1 MKKLIMLLAAVCAVG
16 IAQGSYVDW
25 KFGKDTSYNG
35 YTVYAFD
42 SADQATVLAALS
54 AFDSD
59 ALTTINSKVLSSKTV
74 SKGNATSTGV
84 DVGDSTS
91 LMLLAINGAF
101 EVGKDYKYDT
111 LNISGS
117 TYGATDPS
125 PDTPATLS
133 SFGNS
138 GTIVAA
144 GGGGGGGGGGA
155 PEPTSG
161 LLLLVGGAML
171 ALRRKQK

>member
-1 MKKLIMLLAAVCAVG
+1 MKKLIMLLAAICAVG

-59 ALTTINSKVLSSKTV
+59 ALTTINNKVLSSKTV
-74 SKGNATSTGV
+74 SKGNATSTSV
-84 DVGDSTS
+84 EVGDATS

-111 LNISGS
+111 LNIAGQ
-117 TYGATDPS
+117 TYGDTDPS
-125 PDTPATLS
+125 PDTPVTLS
-133 SFGNS
+133 AFGNS
-138 GTIVAA
+138 GTIAAA
-144 GGGGGGGGGGA
+144 GGGGGGGGGV

-161 LLLLVGGAML
+161 LLLLVGAGL
-171 ALRRKQK
+171 LGLRRKQK